1 MACPPPTDD
10 IRDRNHS
17 QTSCTSAGAA
27 SRFRKFGA
35 IRSLAR
41 VAGIAVVSFLTA
53 LTAFFT
59 VASTSTAL
67 AQEPGNFVDLSVAIE
82 GAGIYDMT
90 ITNHGNV
97 DAYGVEVSLDIEGG
111 VLVNKIL
118 NSRHE
123 EFSIENYDVDLIT
136 GIWTV
141 GTLAAGQSHRMQFGS
156 ELPDGATEAATI
168 PLMATISNEAPKEHD
183 ALLYDNT
190 VTVWRW
196 VPPSGSSKEAFFNS
210 YFEVNVDKRF
220 PAHGEDVTFTLHFVT
235 TPGGGD
241 AETQLYGLEI
251 DVELEGLKLVGS
263 TPASDTVFT
272 GVANDRSGRWQL
284 GSQKGGDLVVVA
296 TLDGKRP
303 LEERCFTATF
313 GASTPPFSSQ
323 KFTNEPRS
331 STTCLGEDPTVVIS
345 SGEVGLMTVYPCI
358 GVTTYPCD
366 REGALEVV
374 AVFPDG
380 RLIPGVHRA
389 DFSTIGQHASA
400 ILRPQNV
407 IVHVR
412 DNAFPQSRVYE
423 SNTITDANTV
433 TWVTSNAGVTTS
445 LDNSRMTSADWT
457 HYLWRLS
464 SVQLPDGAH
473 VAIGPDSRRDRNY
486 VNTKD
491 RPQHPTGGLS
501 TMSSSVRA
509 AINTYVRFT
518 NLGTYVF
525 DFAQDMTHSTS
536 GNVGAS
542 STYTFH
548 VGPIAE
554 LAVSDGAA
562 DMAPSGTRAFTI
574 VAVNNGPDDAPAA
587 QVTVSGLNAGDYVSH
602 SATAGSFDS
611 TAGVWTIGE
620 LRESGYYQD
629 TYGRN
634 GEVLTIVTNANAGAE
649 ITAEIENTRD
659 YRVCIDSSG
668 EDVNAASESACTST
682 SGNTWHT
689 TEYYDYLDDN
699 NSATITAKS
708 GTGADLPSL
717 RSTEAVT
724 AIKIS
729 WSPVDDVNGQKVDHY
744 EVQRRTNPWETIAKV
759 IETNYVDGD
768 VALGQTYQ
776 YRVRGVNQ
784 RGQTGPWSS
793 SSGRIEA
800 EVAARL
806 ATGPVRIL
814 RIEPS
819 ISEVSLRGG
828 DLVRLAVEVYGRQ
841 DLRDDSLGDRS
852 DVTFDWTLEEFGM
865 QPGGNVGRL
874 MGAGS
879 SGEDGSRISA
889 LDDRRVLY
897 IAPDSPGRFRI
908 KVSLDPGTECFPRR
922 EFETNEDVEERCS
935 AIFEVTALRSAHVD
949 TATLDPRNP
958 EGPIPLVLADSHG
971 QQYEVF
977 TPVDG
982 GTFVGDTASLTAKAG
997 AVPDDELIG
1006 LRISEIGPATNEGG
1020 THQRYTL
1027 GGDLYAVAAVDAS
1040 GERVEAYELNSAVE
1054 VCVPLPPELRSNLSD
1069 LALVATNPDDSLTIL
1084 ATRVRISTSGT
1095 NVCGQLSTVP
1105 AQVAVGTSGALS
1117 PLPTAFPGASGQTGT
1132 PDTGGWTPSSLA
1144 MAVWIALLGLTVLV
1158 VVFGLLL
1165 QRRRKTD
1172 WSL

>member
-1 MACPPPTDD
+1 MACPPPPTDD

-141 GTLAAGQSHRMQFGS
+141 GTLAAGQSHRMQFGLK
-156 ELPDGATEAATI
+156 LPDGATEAATI

-196 VPPSGSSKEAFFNS
+196 EPPRGSSKEAFFNS

-220 PAHGEDVTFTLHFVT
+220 PTQGEDVTFTLHYVT
-235 TPGGGD
+235 RLAGGD

-251 DVELEGLKLVGS
+251 DVKLEGLKLVSS
-263 TPASDTVFT
+263 TPASDTIFT

-296 TLDGKRP
+296 SLDGEIP

-313 GASTPPFSSQ
+313 GESTPPFSSQ

-331 STTCLGEDPTVVIS
+331 ATTCLGEDPTVVIS

-358 GVTTYPCD
+358 GVATYPCD
-366 REGALEVV
+366 SDDTLELVV
-374 AVFPDG
+374 IVPDG

-389 DFSTIGQHASA
+389 DFRRIGQYASA
-400 ILRPQNV
+400 ILRPENV
-407 IVHVR
+407 IVQTK
-412 DNAFPQSRVYE
+412 FPFGFHA
-423 SNTITDANTV
+423 DDD
-433 TWVTSNAGVTTS
+433 TWRTGQTNGVSHILET
-445 LDNSRMTSADWT
+445 LRLPPADWSQLKFT
-457 HYLWRLS
+457 I
-464 SVQLPDGAH
+464 SVPSDVILPGDFSLRNFDVPTFVIADPVNVPSVGPFPYNAANNLQTF
-473 VAIGPDSRRDRNY
+473 AIL
-486 VNTKD
+486 
-491 RPQHPTGGLS
+491 QE
-501 TMSSSVRA
+501 
-509 AINTYVRFT
+509 
-518 NLGTYVF
+518 LGTYEIELAF
-525 DFAQDMTHSTS
+525 EMTQAGTS
-536 GNVGAS
+536 NQFTAS
-542 STYTFH
+542 GTYTFH
-548 VGPIAE
+548 AGPITE
-554 LAVSDGAA
+554 LEVNDGPPNPAVATDQ
-562 DMAPSGTRAFTI
+562 RAFTI
-574 VAVNNGPDDAPAA
+574 VAKNNGPDATIGA
-587 QVTVSGLNAGDYVSH
+587 QVTVNGLTSCDYSSH
-602 SATAGSFDS
+602 TATAGSFNSS
-611 TAGVWTIGE
+611 TGIWDIGE
-620 LRESGYYQD
+620 LHISDRVQVD
-629 TYGRN
+629 QGRV
-634 GEVLTIVTNANAGAE
+634 GEVLTIITDAAAGCE
-649 ITAEIENTRD
+649 ITATISNAVD
-659 YRVCIDSSG
+659 YTICIDSTG
-668 EDVNAASESACTST
+668 NDVAASSEAACTAT
-682 SGNTWHT
+682 TGNTWHT

-699 NSATITAKS
+699 NSATISAKA

-724 AIKIS
+724 AIKVS
-729 WSPVDDVNGQKVDHY
+729 WSPVDVVNGRKVDHY

-776 YRVRGVNQ
+776 YRIRGVNE
-784 RGQTGPWSS
+784 RGQTGPWSTS
-793 SSGRIEA
+793 SERIEA
-800 EVAARL
+800 EVAL
-806 ATGPVRIL
+806 PLPTGPVRIL

-819 ISEVSLRGG
+819 IDEVSLKGG

-852 DVTFDWTLEEFGM
+852 DVTFDWTLEEFGV
-865 QPGGNVGRL
+865 QPGGTVGRL
-874 MGAGS
+874 LGDES
-879 SGEDGSRISA
+879 SNEDSSRTST
-889 LDDRRVLY
+889 LDGRRVLY

-922 EFETNEDVEERCS
+922 EFESNEDVEERCS

-958 EGPIPLVLADSHG
+958 EGVIPTILSDSDGH
-971 QQYEVF
+971 QYEVF
-977 TPVDG
+977 TPEDG
-982 GTFVGDTASLTAKAG
+982 GTFVGDSSTLTAGAG
-997 AVPDDELIG
+997 AVPDYEFIG

-1165 QRRRKTD
+1165 QRRRKTG